1 MTRPSGAQTALALLL
16 AGMGVGAA
24 FLTWRRTA
32 FLGIAHGEEGL
43 DRWEGITTAALF
55 GASALCLLLSR
66 RREASAW
73 WHALG
78 YFLLPLA
85 TIGLTCWYVWRF
97 LPAGL
102 KARLGL
108 YSRLGAGF
116 REFGSAFNWNAVGP
130 GVYAAFGLAVAMMLL
145 GMIPDGGSS
154 RTPNQQK
161 PM

>member
-16 AGMGVGAA
+16 ALMGVGAA

-43 DRWEGITTAALF
+43 DRWEGVTTAALF

-85 TIGLTCWYVWRF
+85 TIGLTCWYAWGFV
-97 LPAGL
+97 PASV
-102 KARLGL
+102 KMRLGL
-108 YSRLGAGF
+108 ATRLGAGF
-116 REFGSAFNWNAVGP
+116 REFGSAFKWSAVGA
-130 GVYAAFGLAVAMMLL
+130 GAYAAFGLAVAMMLL
-145 GMIPDGGSS
+145 GMVRGG
-154 RTPNQQK
+154 RPPVQQ
-161 PM
+161 PRRST